1 MQIVGKNCGVCQA
14 RVSNELE
21 SRVCRA
27 CDEVFHRKCVTG
39 PCRHCGATVGRA
51 EAAGAEHAAQS
62 EAKAFE
68 DDEGQRARGRRVLWT
83 CFFAYLSISATLAVV
98 LLLASG
104 DVLRFGAAIVRWL
117 VALEGVRRIARGST
131 LVAWIAIGLAAVGG
145 IASFIIGTQAASIDR
160 IVLGC
165 TLGLAMS
172 AIAMLLAMSKDFW
185 AYVRLQKRLYDEL
198 REDGAR

>member
-1 MQIVGKNCGVCQA
+1 M
-14 RVSNELE
+14 
-21 SRVCRA
+21 
-27 CDEVFHRKCVTG
+27 
-39 PCRHCGATVGRA
+39 GRA
-51 EAAGAEHAAQS
+51 EAAGAEQVAQS

-68 DDEGQRARGRRVLWT
+68 DEEAQRARGRRVLWT
-83 CFFAYLSISATLAVV
+83 CFFVYIAMSVV
-98 LLLASG
+98 IAIQLVVASG
-104 DVLRFGAAIVRWL
+104 DVLRFMPAIVRWL

-145 IASFIIGTQAASIDR
+145 IATFIIGTQAASIDR